1 VQVKVSVTSRII
13 RRLGY
18 EEYRAPYALDP
29 RLLSYRWRA
38 DRTMTFTEPGPAFVE
53 GHPVGRGATVR
64 RRRDDR
70 GAVVVEFALVLPVL
84 VLFVFGIIEFG
95 RAYNARIELTS
106 AVREGA
112 RAVALGGD
120 GVAAT
125 KAGAPGLS
133 SSRITVAQTACPAN
147 PTATTNASVVATY
160 PFEYSIPFLH
170 HGTWTLSARGVM
182 RCGG

>member
-1 VQVKVSVTSRII
+1 
-13 RRLGY
+13 
-18 EEYRAPYALDP
+18 
-29 RLLSYRWRA
+29 
-38 DRTMTFTEPGPAFVE
+38 M
-53 GHPVGRGATVR
+53 R

-70 GAVVVEFALVLPVL
+70 GAAVVEFALVLPIL
-84 VLFVFGIIEFG
+84 VLFVFGIVEFG

-133 SSRITVAQTACPAN
+133 SGRITVAQTACPAN

-160 PFEYSIPFLH
+160 PFEFSIPFLRS
-170 HGTWTLSARGVM
+170 GTWTLSARGVM